1 MSYKLTKIE
10 FSSIP
15 HLSVATAI
23 SECFVFLV
31 TNFYARTYYSV
42 MYGLY
47 NIQDGNSCDTAG
59 LSDWVLT
66 EQWSVP
72 VWHGDILI
80 MLKYSLAW
88 KV

>member
-1 MSYKLTKIE
+1 
-10 FSSIP
+10 
-15 HLSVATAI
+15 
-23 SECFVFLV
+23 
-31 TNFYARTYYSV
+31 

-59 LSDWVLT
+59 LNHWLSDWELT

-80 MLKYSLAW
+80 RLKYSLAW
-88 KV
+88 KA